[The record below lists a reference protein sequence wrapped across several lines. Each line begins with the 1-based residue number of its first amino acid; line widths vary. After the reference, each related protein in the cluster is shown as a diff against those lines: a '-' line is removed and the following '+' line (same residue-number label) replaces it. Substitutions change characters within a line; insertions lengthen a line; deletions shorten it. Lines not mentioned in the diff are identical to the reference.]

1 MVYIRSKKV
10 KGENYL
16 YLVKSVWDSK
26 QSTSRQEIVKYL
38 GNASNITPNDIPID
52 YRNDPKITAFLSSK
66 TGQGVKIKEK
76 LIVKFRKDL
85 YNHLSTGDFQAALN
99 LYTIYQK
106 DLGTTDFF
114 DNVLTPVMYQ
124 VGDLWEKNKISTSIE
139 HICSN
144 IANRIVNVIM
154 EKNLAPNTKQK
165 ILICAPN
172 GEQHHLGCEILD
184 SFLSCKGYKVLNLSP
199 GSPSESILQSI
210 KTFKPDAVLVSI
222 TLQDNI
228 KVAQRLVKK
237 IREEYDSPIFIG
249 GQALFVNN
257 AVFDGTV
264 IQEQSLNEISKTLK
278 NELRG

>member
-1 MVYIRSKKV
+1 MVYIRSKTV

-38 GNASNITPNDIPID
+38 GNASNITINDIPID
-52 YRNDPKITAFLSSK
+52 YRNDSKITAFLSSK
-66 TGQGVKIKEK
+66 TGKGIKIKEK
-76 LIVKFRKDL
+76 SIVKFRKDL
-85 YNHLSTGDFQAALN
+85 YHHLSTGDFQAAIN
-99 LYTIYQK
+99 SYTIYQK
-106 DLGTTDFF
+106 DYGTTDFF
-114 DNVLTPVMYQ
+114 DNILTPVMYQ
-124 VGDLWEKNKISTSIE
+124 VGALWEKNKINVSTE

-144 IANRIVNVIM
+144 IAHSIVNVIM
-154 EKNLAPNTKQK
+154 EKNLVPTTKQK

-172 GEQHHLGCEILD
+172 GEQHHLGCKILE
-184 SFLSCKGYKVLNLSP
+184 SFLSCKGYKVFNLSP
-199 GSPSESILQSI
+199 SSPSESILQSI
-210 KTFKPDAVLVSI
+210 KTVKPDAVLVSI

-264 IQEQSLNEISKTLK
+264 VKEQSLNEISKTLK